1 MAPLRKVAVV
11 GASTKGMA
19 NLGSSVIE
27 ELKADPTFEVTVVSR
42 KSSDTAP
49 DGVKVLKL
57 ADDFPEEELEK
68 AFAGQDAVVMTT
80 NFQVFGHEGR
90 FIDAA
95 IKAGVKRF
103 IPSEF
108 GSNTRNQ
115 NTLAMFPMMGSKART
130 ISELQAKA
138 RDGKGFTW
146 TAICVGMIAE
156 IGLTTGFFGFDLQGH
171 AATIWEDGNQKF
183 SSSTR
188 ANIGK
193 AVCGVLKHPES
204 TANQYVFVSS
214 FETSMNELLSA
225 LEQAQGVKYSISHTK
240 TEDEVAEGKAMLA
253 KGDFM
258 KAHKLMLAANLLPG
272 YGNNFAK
279 EEKLWNEELGVPREN
294 VDEVVA
300 RIVKG

>member
-1 MAPLRKVAVV
+1 MAPLRKVALV
-11 GASTKGMA
+11 GASTTGMA
-19 NLGSSVIE
+19 NLGSFVLE

-42 KSSDTAP
+42 KSSATAP

-57 ADDFPEEELEK
+57 ADDLPQSELEK

-80 NFQVFGHEGR
+80 NFQVFGQEGK

-115 NTLAMFPMMGSKART
+115 NTLAMFPMMGAKAKVV
-130 ISELQAKA
+130 SELKAKE
-138 RDGKGFTW
+138 GEGLTW
-146 TAICVGMIAE
+146 TAICAGMIADT
-156 IGLTTGFFGFDLQGH
+156 GLTTGFFGYDLKEH
-171 AATIWEDGNQKF
+171 TATIWEDGNQKF

-193 AVCGVLKHPES
+193 AICGVLKHPET

-225 LEQAQGVKYSISHTK
+225 LEKAQGVKYSITYTK
-240 TEDEVAEGKAMLA
+240 LKDEVAEGKAMLA

-258 KAHKLMLAANLLPG
+258 KAHKLMLAANLLPE
-272 YGNNFAK
+272 YGNNFVE
-279 EEKLWNEELGVPREN
+279 EEKLWNDALGVPREN

>member
-1 MAPLRKVAVV
+1 MAPLRKVVVV
-11 GASTKGMA
+11 GASTTGMA
-19 NLGSSVIE
+19 NLGSFVVE
-27 ELKADPTFEVTVVSR
+27 ALKADATFEVTVVSR
-42 KSSDTAP
+42 KSSATNP

-57 ADDFPEEELEK
+57 ADDLPLGELEK
-68 AFAGQDAVVMTT
+68 AFAGQDAVVMAT
-80 NFQVFGHEGR
+80 NFQVFGQEEK

-115 NTLAMFPMMGSKART
+115 NTLAMFPMMGAKARV
-130 ISELQAKA
+130 ISELKAKES
-138 RDGKGFTW
+138 DGITW
-146 TAICVGMIAE
+146 TAICAGMIADT
-156 IGLTTGFFGFDLQGH
+156 GLTTGFFGYDLQGH
-171 AATIWEDGNQKF
+171 TATIWEDGNRKF

-188 ANIGK
+188 ENIGK
-193 AVCGVLKHPES
+193 AVCGVLKHPEI
-204 TANQYVFVSS
+204 TANQYIFVSS

-225 LEQAQGVKYSISHTK
+225 LEKAQGVKYSISYTK
-240 TEDEVAEGKAMLA
+240 VEDEVKEGKAMLA

-272 YGNNFAK
+272 YGNNFAE
-279 EEKLWNEELGVPREN
+279 EEKLWNDRLGVPREN

-300 RIVKG
+300 RIVRG

>member
-1 MAPLRKVAVV
+1 MAPLRKVVVV
-11 GASTKGMA
+11 GASTAGMA
-19 NLGSSVIE
+19 NLGSFVVE
-27 ELKADPTFEVTVVSR
+27 ELKADVSFEVTVVSR
-42 KSSDTAP
+42 KSSTTNP

-57 ADDFPEEELEK
+57 ADDLPQAELEK

-80 NFQVFGHEGR
+80 NFQVFGQEGK

-115 NTLAMFPMMGSKART
+115 NTLAMFPIMGAKARV
-130 ISELQAKA
+130 ISELKTKEG
-138 RDGKGFTW
+138 DGLTW
-146 TAICVGMIAE
+146 TAICTGMIADT
-156 IGLTTGFFGFDLQGH
+156 GLTTGFFGYDLQGH

-188 ANIGK
+188 ENVAK
-193 AVCGVLKHPES
+193 AICGVLKHPEI
-204 TANQYVFVSS
+204 TANRYVFVSS

-225 LEQAQGVKYSISHTK
+225 LEKAQGVKYSISYTNIEH
-240 TEDEVAEGKAMLA
+240 EVKEGRAMLA

-272 YGNNFAK
+272 YGNNFVE
-279 EEKLWNEELGVPREN
+279 EEKLWNDTLGVPREN
-294 VDEVVA
+294 VDEVIA
-300 RIVKG
+300 RIVRG

>member
-1 MAPLRKVAVV
+1 MAPLRKI
-11 GASTKGMA
+11 ASTTGMA
-19 NLGSSVIE
+19 NLGSFVVE
-27 ELKADPTFEVTVVSR
+27 ELKADATFEVTVVSR
-42 KSSDTAP
+42 KSSATNP

-57 ADDFPEEELEK
+57 ADDLPRAELEK

-80 NFQVFGHEGR
+80 NFQVFGQEGK

-95 IKAGVKRF
+95 VKAGVKRL

-115 NTLAMFPMMGSKART
+115 NTLAMFPIMG
-130 ISELQAKA
+130 AKA
-138 RDGKGFTW
+138 RVIGELKTKEGDGLTW
-146 TAICVGMIAE
+146 TAICTGMIADT
-156 IGLTTGFFGFDLQGH
+156 GLTTGFFGYDLQEH

-188 ANIGK
+188 ENVAK
-193 AVCGVLKHPES
+193 AVCGVLKHPEI
-204 TANQYVFVSS
+204 TANRYVFVSS

-225 LEQAQGVKYSISHTK
+225 LEKAQGVKYSISYTK
-240 TEDEVAEGKAMLA
+240 IEDEVKEGRAMLA

-272 YGNNFAK
+272 YGNNFVE
-279 EEKLWNEELGVPREN
+279 EEKLWNDTLGVPREN

-300 RIVKG
+300 HIVRG